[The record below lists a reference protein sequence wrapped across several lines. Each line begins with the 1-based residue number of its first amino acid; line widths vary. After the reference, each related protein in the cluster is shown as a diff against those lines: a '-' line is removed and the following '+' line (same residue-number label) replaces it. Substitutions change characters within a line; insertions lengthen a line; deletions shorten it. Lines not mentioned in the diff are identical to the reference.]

1 VTAGRASAVWAECA
15 GGTTDS
21 HRQPPTGKS
30 YQQQQAPSVGP
41 CSPIA
46 LVANTR
52 LSVISA
58 SRHFLCAMV
67 LGRQHHTTD
76 SDLSLSIA

>member
-1 VTAGRASAVWAECA
+1 VTAGWASAVWAEFA

-21 HRQPPTGKS
+21 HRQAKAINNNSHPPS
-30 YQQQQAPSVGP
+30 AHAAL
-41 CSPIA
+41 SP

-52 LSVISA
+52 LSVVSA